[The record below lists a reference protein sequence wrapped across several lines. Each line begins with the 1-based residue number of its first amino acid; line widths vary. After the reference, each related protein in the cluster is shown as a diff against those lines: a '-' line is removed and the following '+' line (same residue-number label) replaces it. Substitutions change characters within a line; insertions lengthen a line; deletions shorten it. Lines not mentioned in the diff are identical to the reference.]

1 MTLLDHSAR
10 KRTPCGRR
18 SKSEQGQYRES
29 WDTYGMD
36 TYVANV
42 VSTLGGIR
50 EAAVGRALSGEAV
63 NTARAPGNLGA
74 TELLDGSD
82 TSQGPEV
89 AVRDPR
95 ELLLD
100 GLE

>member
-1 MTLLDHSAR
+1 
-10 KRTPCGRR
+10 
-18 SKSEQGQYRES
+18 
-29 WDTYGMD
+29 MD

-42 VSTLGGIR
+42 VSTLGSIR